1 MKALYSLPLLALML
15 SGCMMAA
22 RPDGS
27 VEVVP
32 FLPAVVEVDFDSHY
46 EHGGYHYFYDHDNWY
61 YSSSFGG
68 PRRALPRSQWPR
80 ETRRRGGNPHR

>member
-1 MKALYSLPLLALML
+1 MKEIYSLPLLALIL

-27 VEVVP
+27 VAVVP
-32 FLPAVVEVDFDSHY
+32 FLPAIVEVDFDSHY
-46 EHGGYHYFYDHDNWY
+46 EHGGYHYFYDNDRWF
-61 YSSSFGG
+61 YSNSFGG
-68 PRRALPRSQWPR
+68 PRRALPRSQWPK